1 MSTNRM
7 SICRQSLSTNRF
19 CLQIDL
25 SRIALFTL
33 SSILTRIDMDGVEE
47 TGRGGA
53 GGIGREGGLAEDDAA
68 EAGDAV
74 DGSEEDGRGDDGRS
88 TATASP
94 LNYYF

>member
-1 MSTNRM
+1 MAGRGV
-7 SICRQSLSTNRF
+7 
-19 CLQIDL
+19 
-25 SRIALFTL
+25 
-33 SSILTRIDMDGVEE
+33 DGAEE

-88 TATASP
+88 TASP
-94 LNYYF
+94 LNYYFFVLRRN